1 MKRYGEVS
9 MLDIKGVYA
18 RNMVPIIG
26 IMNPHSF
33 GEVLGVGVSFAGS
46 KGLSQGVVVTIAI
59 IVHTIPK

>member
-1 MKRYGEVS
+1 
-9 MLDIKGVYA
+9 MLDIKGADA
-18 RNMVPIIG
+18 RKMVPMIG
-26 IMNPHSF
+26 IMNLHSF